1 MDESAD
7 RSILRIY
14 HAGERGVDDVRSEE
28 LKRRAETDPDFV
40 RWSLEEDEFDRVIG
54 LKIQS
59 IPVPGDLKSRLL
71 SLQKTVT
78 PSRVSRTRK
87 LALLAAAIVVLAV
100 FFGSWQGPFQPAVSL
115 ADYRDEMVSFIRID
129 PFLEMETPELSRITA
144 FLKNAGAPSR
154 LDLPQKLPR
163 MQHPLGCRILRF
175 RGQDVTLVCFG
186 REQGE
191 LVHLFI
197 VNRAALSHLRK
208 RDKALRY
215 QAVGAWMTATWIDGD
230 QAYLITVEGDRAKL
244 EKYLS
249 SS

>member
-1 MDESAD
+1 MDKGVD

-14 HAGERGVDDVRSEE
+14 RPGDLCVDDARSEGAGK
-28 LKRRAETDPDFV
+28 KRETDPDFAHSAV
-40 RWSLEEDEFDRVIG
+40 EEDEFDRIIG
-54 LKIQS
+54 LKLQS
-59 IPVPGDLKSRLL
+59 APVPNELKPRLL
-71 SLQKTVT
+71 DLRRTVIH
-78 PSRVSRTRK
+78 SSARWTRK
-87 LALLAAAIVVLAV
+87 VPLVAAAIVVLTV
-100 FFGSWQGPFQPAVSL
+100 YFSSWQGPFQPAASI

-129 PFLEMETPELSRITA
+129 PFLEMETPHLSRITA

-154 LDLPQKLPR
+154 LNFPQKLPQ

-175 RGQDVTLVCFG
+175 RGQDVALICFG

-191 LVHLFI
+191 LIHLF
-197 VNRAALSHLRK
+197 VVHRAAFSHLRES
-208 RDKALRY
+208 DKALRY
-215 QAVGAWMTATWIDGD
+215 QAVGEWMTATWIEGD